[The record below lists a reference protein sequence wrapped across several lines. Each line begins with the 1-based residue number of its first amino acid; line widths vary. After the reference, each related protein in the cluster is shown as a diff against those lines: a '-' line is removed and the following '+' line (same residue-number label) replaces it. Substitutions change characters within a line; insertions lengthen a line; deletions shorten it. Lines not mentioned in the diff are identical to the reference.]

1 MKSLRSKDR
10 LQEPVLTHR
19 YLASRFFKDKSSPE
33 KKAAVNDKLDVEY
46 NAGIQGAITKK
57 PSRFFGRKY
66 DKYDKLNKPL
76 PALPLNSSSSTILA
90 PVENKTAAREHN
102 DDFDNLSDYDD
113 DNDLE
118 SPQCPSTAKRTR
130 TGGLETAKLKSYS
143 SLATLRSKSSRI
155 FSGKMTTSSHSPP
168 PPPLPQIPVDIA
180 SIYAQRPIATASSTY
195 RSTHSA
201 RSLFANPHDR
211 SISISRPQL
220 RAQVSSPPV
229 LERTSTIPYDKR
241 PGPAPVR
248 PVRPASLDDETAA
261 FMRETNTRM
270 VLPRRTRDTSS
281 TATTSTL
288 RSHSS
293 SIEARLGIPCGHGT
307 VGWWSGVE
315 YGVGV
320 CCMLYA
326 VWNVMWRA
334 GL

>member
-1 MKSLRSKDR
+1 MVWLDR

-57 PSRFFGRKY
+57 RKSLVRVSIRTPLTIPASRFFGRKY

-143 SLATLRSKSSRI
+143 SLATLRSKSKS
-155 FSGKMTTSSHSPP
+155 
-168 PPPLPQIPVDIA
+168 L
-180 SIYAQRPIATASSTY
+180 RPWASST
-195 RSTHSA
+195 
-201 RSLFANPHDR
+201 
-211 SISISRPQL
+211 
-220 RAQVSSPPV
+220 SSV
-229 LERTSTIPYDKR
+229 
-241 PGPAPVR
+241 
-248 PVRPASLDDETAA
+248 
-261 FMRETNTRM
+261 
-270 VLPRRTRDTSS
+270 
-281 TATTSTL
+281 
-288 RSHSS
+288 
-293 SIEARLGIPCGHGT
+293 
-307 VGWWSGVE
+307 
-315 YGVGV
+315 
-320 CCMLYA
+320 
-326 VWNVMWRA
+326 
-334 GL
+334 